1 MTPKLTDEQII
12 KALECCSKPTT
23 ASDRCSICPK
33 RDEPFGCSIRL
44 SNEAL
49 DLINRLQAENEQL
62 NAKLEKWLDKYNDKN
77 IEIVKLKHDIQTAKT
92 EAYKELGKILIDK
105 SENGVIS
112 ASDIVDIV
120 VEIVGEG

>member
-1 MTPKLTDEQII
+1 MTDNDILQ
-12 KALECCSKPTT
+12 ALEYCNSP
-23 ASDRCSICPK
+23 ASGKCLNKCPYYDYSANCTK
-33 RDEPFGCSIRL
+33 RMISDAI
-44 SNEAL
+44 N
-49 DLINRLQAENEQL
+49 LINRLQAENEQL

-112 ASDIVDIV
+112 VSDILDIV